1 MRPVSLH
8 NLFRRTVS
16 GEGCMRIRKIL
27 YVILALLASMP
38 MARAQELAPYEVV
51 PDGREYGI
59 RMGPRERSLKAIS
72 VYFVSTGNVS
82 NKVEV
87 AVQGPTGIVGTA
99 RAGFLGG
106 EVAAQALSTS
116 AAIQPLL
123 VRSYENKKGMQ
134 SFSPTNNG
142 YGDAYANVSFHI
154 QKDACSPAT
163 SKYVAQVKLDLSGID
178 PTLYDQGFSISI
190 AVKESPFK
198 GRRVASIKP
207 FSDGQYYRE
216 PILLMETVGWGGEYV
231 NKVTWKGGR
240 IVATKRLPIVKYV
253 SYRGYG
259 LSLARI
265 KGILNGGK
273 QTFELSSVGSDEVY
287 GVCLKALRTR
297 QKVNGYPG

>member
-1 MRPVSLH
+1 MR
-8 NLFRRTVS
+8 T
-16 GEGCMRIRKIL
+16 RKIL
-27 YVILALLASMP
+27 YVLLALLASIP
-38 MARAQELAPYEVV
+38 MAHAQELAPYEVV

-59 RMGPRERSLKAIS
+59 RMGTNERSLKAIS

-87 AVQGPTGIVGTA
+87 AVQGPASIVGTA

-106 EVAAQALSTS
+106 QGAAQALSISTAVQS
-116 AAIQPLL
+116 VL
-123 VRSYENKKGMQ
+123 VRSYEKKKGMS
-134 SFSPTNNG
+134 SFSPVSYG
-142 YGDAYANVSFHI
+142 YSDAYANVSFHI
-154 QKDACSPAT
+154 QKDACAPAT

-178 PTLYDQGFSISI
+178 PALYDQGFTISI

-198 GRRVASIKP
+198 GKKVASIKP
-207 FSDGQYYRE
+207 SSDGKYYGE

-273 QTFELSSVGSDEVY
+273 HTFELSSSGSDEVY
-287 GVCLKALRTR
+287 GVCLKAVRAR
-297 QKVNGYPG
+297 QRINGYPG